1 MPVTTSTDV
10 RKQIKSGK
18 THPLYLVEGGDVQ
31 SRNDLAQEF
40 LAIVDEGLH
49 AFNVEIFHA
58 ADASSAGARDQLIDS
73 LLSAARTL
81 PMMSPR
87 RLILVHDAERLLS
100 PKRAKDEE
108 EAPAPPSAAGKR
120 RRAATPIEDLESYFE
135 TPEPLTA
142 VVFAAGQLD
151 ANRRL
156 VKLLRQHGVAVDAGS
171 LASPAD
177 AARWIQA
184 RLEKDEMWMEQKAMA
199 VLLDA
204 TGLDLGRIRSEI
216 EKLILYAS
224 GETSITATHVR
235 DVVVVSQDEPG
246 EGFAMGQAIWN
257 ADARSALKE
266 VAAQLEAGSQPPM
279 VLGQIRAAAIRLRP
293 DAKIKSAL
301 DAVFRT
307 DLAIKSSTGT
317 PRHLLERLVIELCAK

>member
-1 MPVTTSTDV
+1 VASPTEV
-10 RKQIKSGK
+10 RKQITAGK
-18 THPLYLVEGGDVQ
+18 TAPLYLVEGGDLQ

-49 AFNVEIFHA
+49 AFNVEILHA
-58 ADASSAGARDQLIDS
+58 ADATSAAARDQLINAI
-73 LLSAARTL
+73 LSAARTL

-108 EAPAPPSAAGKR
+108 EPPPAAAPAEKR
-120 RRAATPIEDLESYFE
+120 KRAATPVEELENYFE
-135 TPEPLTA
+135 APEPMTT
-142 VVFAAGQLD
+142 VVFIAGQLD
-151 ANRRL
+151 VNRRL
-156 VKLLRQHGVAVDAGS
+156 VKLLRQYAVAVDSGS

-177 AARWIQA
+177 AARWIKA
-184 RLEKDEMWMEQKAMA
+184 RLEKDEMWMEQKA
-199 VLLDA
+199 VSLLLEA
-204 TGLDLGRIRSEI
+204 TGLDLGSIRSEI

-235 DVVVVSQDEPG
+235 EVVTPQDEPG

-257 ADARSALKE
+257 ADASWALRE

-293 DAKIKSAL
+293 DAKVRSAL
-301 DAVFRT
+301 DAVFQT

-317 PRHLLERLVIELCAK
+317 PRHLLERLVIELCARS

>member
-1 MPVTTSTDV
+1 MPTTTPTDV
-10 RKQIKSGK
+10 RKQIQSGK

-40 LAIVDEGLH
+40 LVLVDEGLH
-49 AFNVEIFHA
+49 AFNVEILHA
-58 ADASSAGARDQLIDS
+58 ADASSASARDQLVGD

-87 RLILVHDAERLLS
+87 RLIIVHDAERLLS
-100 PKRAKDEE
+100 PKKAKDDEE
-108 EAPAPPSAAGKR
+108 MPVQPSAPAKR
-120 RRAATPIEDLESYFE
+120 KRAATPIEELESYFE
-135 TPEPLTA
+135 TPEPMTT
-142 VVFAAGQLD
+142 VVFAAGPLD

-156 VKLLRQHGVAVDAGS
+156 VKLLRQHAVAVDSGS

-177 AARWIQA
+177 AARWIKA
-184 RLEKDEMWMEQKAMA
+184 RLEKDEMWMEQKAIGL
-199 VLLDA
+199 LLDA

-235 DVVVVSQDEPG
+235 DLVVSQDEPG

-257 ADARSALKE
+257 ADASWALKE

-293 DAKIKSAL
+293 DAKIRSAL

-307 DLAIKSSTGT
+307 DLAIKSSIGT
-317 PRHLLERLVIELCAK
+317 PRHLLERLVIELCARS